1 MLFVYLHESIVA
13 GQPGFFQDL
22 VLDLTFVDLRHQ
34 TVGVVLGTFFGHV
47 FGAHHLW
54 EFLVLLSGLSH
65 HLVVVEK
72 PPLTRLLGD
81 VGGHCHGSSAV
92 SQVWSITQIY
102 CVHFFQSRINCKQ
115 SRVTKTYK
123 FS

>member
-1 MLFVYLHESIVA
+1 MFYLHESIVA

-34 TVGVVLGTFFGHV
+34 PVGVVLGTFFGHV

-54 EFLVLLSGLSH
+54 EVLVLLPGLSH
-65 HLVVVEK
+65 HLVVIEK

-81 VGGHCHGSSAV
+81 VSGHCHWSSAV
-92 SQVWSITQIY
+92 SQVGPITQIY
-102 CVHFFQSRINCKQ
+102 CVP
-115 SRVTKTYK
+115 
-123 FS
+123 FSIKNLF